1 VSTPARSLPAP
12 APAVNPETTEFWA
25 ATAEGRLLL
34 KRCLDC
40 GSLIWY
46 PRAICPECSSLDTEW
61 VAASG
66 RGRVY
71 SYTVNHRGEGAYADA
86 VPYVLAYVELD
97 EGPRIMT
104 NIVGADNGDLAVGL
118 PVEVEFHDTGEG
130 SALPRFRPAGP
141 RRPRR
146 PARRPPAP
154 RAPAPTPPANG
165 PPANG
170 GRERDARGHDGA
182 AGR

>member
-12 APAVNPETTEFWA
+12 APAVNPETREFWA

-61 VAASG
+61 VAAAG

-71 SYTVNHRGEGAYADA
+71 SYTVNHRGEGAYQDSA
-86 VPYVLAYVELD
+86 PFVLAYERAA
-97 EGPRIMT
+97 PC
-104 NIVGADNGDLAVGL
+104 
-118 PVEVEFHDTGEG
+118 PG
-130 SALPRFRPAGP
+130 SGP
-141 RRPRR
+141 RRP
-146 PARRPPAP
+146 AAM
-154 RAPAPTPPANG
+154 

-170 GRERDARGHDGA
+170 GR
-182 AGR
+182 